1 MANQADKSVASKRLL
16 IVEDEPTV
24 RDALQRVLRVEGFEV
39 RVASNGRE
47 ALEQLHKEAI
57 ALILLDINV
66 ADENGWEL
74 CRRMRAEKP
83 DLRVIAMTARP
94 DQAAAALA
102 ADADALME
110 KPLDLPVL
118 LDTVRRLSAA
128 PRRRPKEV
136 VAGSRVP

>member
-1 MANQADKSVASKRLL
+1 
-16 IVEDEPTV
+16 
-24 RDALQRVLRVEGFEV
+24 
-39 RVASNGRE
+39 
-47 ALEQLHKEAI
+47 
-57 ALILLDINV
+57 
-66 ADENGWEL
+66 
-74 CRRMRAEKP
+74 
-83 DLRVIAMTARP
+83 MTARP